1 MKPSVVRGTAINL
14 ATRLLAVGLV
24 LLITAY
30 TARLGTATQGAFA
43 LFTSVEG
50 VLLALL
56 SGFGIALARRIS
68 HHGDGAGA
76 LLGAVVVACIAIGAG
91 AGLVL
96 WAASMFAGPAYA
108 TLWLLALAAPLLL
121 LAPNVAG
128 VWLGEGRMGP
138 MAAVSIAPPALTLL
152 GLGLLLQLRAASLLQ
167 VLSAWV
173 VAKVAVG
180 LGVLWIVWRS
190 GRLVRPAFG
199 ALRSELPF
207 VATIGITNLIGLLN
221 YRAGLFVVE
230 ATLGLSQTGVYSI
243 ATTVA
248 ELLWFVSG
256 SLTQAV
262 YSRIGTPDR
271 SRAAAT
277 TLRVVHLGVA
287 ALLVVAPLLWL
298 AAGIL
303 VPLVLGPAYRASL
316 VPLAWLLPG
325 VLLFGGASAL
335 SAYFTNHAGLPQVP
349 AQVAALSLGLN
360 ALLALLLVP
369 RLGTSGAAI
378 AASLAYAAAVLLLAL
393 RFARHAGL
401 PARCLLRPA
410 PRLYRELRALASRRR
425 GES

>member
-1 MKPSVVRGTAINL
+1 MKPSVARGTAINL

-56 SGFGIALARRIS
+56 SGFGVALARRIS

-76 LLGAVVVACIAIGAG
+76 LLGAVVVACVAIGVVA
-91 AGLVL
+91 ALVL
-96 WAASMFAGPAYA
+96 WAASIVAGPAYA

-128 VWLGEGRMGP
+128 VWLGEGRMAP
-138 MAAVSIAPPALTLL
+138 MAAVSLAPPALTLL
-152 GLGLLLQLRAASLLQ
+152 GLGLLLQLRAASLMQ

-173 VAKVAVG
+173 AAKVAVG

-190 GRLVRPAFG
+190 GRLARPAFG

-207 VATIGITNLIGLLN
+207 VATIGVTNLIGLLN

-230 ATLGLSQTGVYSI
+230 ATLGLSQTGIYSI

-256 SLTQAV
+256 SLTRAV

-277 TLRVVHLGVA
+277 TLRVVTSA
-287 ALLVVAPLLWL
+287 SPLLL
-298 AAGIL
+298 INRA
-303 VPLVLGPAYRASL
+303 ASL
-316 VPLAWLLPG
+316 VGSRP
-325 VLLFGGASAL
+325 AS
-335 SAYFTNHAGLPQVP
+335 SCRSSSG
-349 AQVAALSLGLN
+349 
-360 ALLALLLVP
+360 P
-369 RLGTSGAAI
+369 RTAR
-378 AASLAYAAAVLLLAL
+378 ASS
-393 RFARHAGL
+393 RSRGCCR
-401 PARCLLRPA
+401 ARCCSA
-410 PRLYRELRALASRRR
+410 ARRR
-425 GES
+425 CRRTSRTMPGCRRCRRRWRRCRWR